1 MFVRDQMTPNPITGH
16 PDMSATDAQELMIS
30 KGFRHLPILDEDD
43 KLIGL
48 ITKGSLAGSL
58 PADTTNL
65 SRFEISYVLAK
76 IKVRSIMV
84 KDLVTA
90 TPDTPIEIAA
100 RMMADHLIGC
110 LPVIEN
116 DKLVGIIT
124 DRDLFFTMVSLLGA
138 RSEGI
143 RVTVIQPERTGAVA
157 RLTTAIAEAG
167 GNLSVSIG
175 YYAPNDPESWISVYK
190 VQNISQEELT
200 EVIDNLEDTKILNIR
215 QFQEHS

>member
-1 MFVRDQMTPNPITGH
+1 
-16 PDMSATDAQELMIS
+16 
-30 KGFRHLPILDEDD
+30 
-43 KLIGL
+43 L

-58 PADTTNL
+58 PADTSNL

-84 KDLVTA
+84 EDLVTA

-110 LPVIEN
+110 LPVVEN

-143 RVTVIQPERTGAVA
+143 RVTVLQPDRAGEVA

-167 GNLSVSIG
+167 GYL
-175 YYAPNDPESWISVYK
+175 
-190 VQNISQEELT
+190 
-200 EVIDNLEDTKILNIR
+200 
-215 QFQEHS
+215 